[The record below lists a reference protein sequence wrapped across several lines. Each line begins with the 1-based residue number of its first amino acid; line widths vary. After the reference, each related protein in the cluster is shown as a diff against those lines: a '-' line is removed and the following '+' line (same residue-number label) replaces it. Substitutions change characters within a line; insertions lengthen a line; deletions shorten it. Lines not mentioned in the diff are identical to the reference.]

1 MQPIGLGSNQPK
13 DRFYR
18 GGARIADFRGEEHE
32 EEFQPEDWV
41 ASCTEVAGEPGVGLT
56 RLPDGRLLRDAIAE
70 SAEQWLGPEHHG
82 VFGTSTELLT
92 KLLDAGERL
101 PVHVHPDDAFAQE
114 CLGGHCGKAEA
125 WLFLTDSSAHLG
137 LLPGTT
143 QDEIHRM
150 IAEGESET
158 AVARMHRIEVRAGD
172 VVYCPPGVPHAIG
185 EGSFLVEIQQPSD
198 LSIFLEWRSFPLP
211 GGAGGHLGVSDEQAA
226 GIVQSGMEASDVD
239 ALRTADH
246 RTRGDLL
253 HGAEAPF
260 RLERLGDGDPVEQ
273 GYSVLF
279 CLEGSGELATSGNV
293 PLPLAAGSTILIP
306 WAAGE
311 GTLRGDDGLEV
322 VIARPP
328 RPSGDPASR
337 PHASNRPCKREDTVG
352 TGATIGDS

>member
-1 MQPIGLGSNQPK
+1 MRPGRGGTGVQPIALGSNQPK

-18 GGARIADFRGEEHE
+18 GGARIADFRGEERG

-56 RLPDGRLLRDAIAE
+56 RLPDGRLLREAIAE
-70 SAEQWLGPEHHG
+70 SPQEWLGPDHFA

-101 PVHVHPDDAFAQE
+101 PVHVHPDDAFAKE
-114 CLGGHCGKAEA
+114 CLGGHHGKAEA

-137 LLPGTT
+137 LVPGTT
-143 QDEIHRM
+143 LDEIHRM
-150 IAEGESET
+150 IAEGDSET
-158 AVARMHRIEVRAGD
+158 AVERMHRIEVRAGD
-172 VVYCPPGVPHAIG
+172 VVYCPPGLPHAIG

-198 LSIFLEWRSFPLP
+198 LSVFLEWKSFPLP
-211 GGAGGHLGVSDEQAA
+211 GGAGGHLGVSDAQAA
-226 GIVQSGMEASDVD
+226 GIVRGGMEAGDVD

-246 RTRGDLL
+246 KTHGDLL

-260 RLERLGDGDPVEQ
+260 RLERLGGRDPVEQ

-279 CLEGSGELATSGNV
+279 CVASSGALTTSGNE
-293 PLPLAAGSTILIP
+293 PLPLSAGSTILIP
-306 WAAGE
+306 WAAGK
-311 GTLRGDDGLEV
+311 GSLLSDGRFEV

-328 RPSGDPASR
+328 LP
-337 PHASNRPCKREDTVG
+337 
-352 TGATIGDS
+352 

>member
-1 MQPIGLGSNQPK
+1 MTPIELGSNQPEK
-13 DRFYR
+13 RFYR
-18 GGARIADFRGEEHE
+18 GGARIADFRGDEHG

-41 ASCTEVAGEPGVGLT
+41 ASCTEVAGEPGVGLS

-70 SAEQWLGPEHHG
+70 SPREWLGPDHHAA
-82 VFGTSTELLT
+82 FGTSTELLT

-101 PVHVHPDDAFAQE
+101 PVHVHPDDSFAKE
-114 CLGGHCGKAEA
+114 CLGGHHGKAEA

-150 IAEGESET
+150 IAEGDSET
-158 AVARMHRIEVRAGD
+158 AVERMHRIEVRAGD

-198 LSIFLEWRSFPLP
+198 LSIFLEWKSFPLP
-211 GGAGGHLGVSDEQAA
+211 GGAGGHLGVSDAQAA
-226 GIVQSGMEASDVD
+226 GIVRGGMEAGDVD
-239 ALRTADH
+239 ALRTSDR

-253 HGAEAPF
+253 HGVEAPF

-279 CLEGSGELATSGNV
+279 CVAGSGKLTAPGST
-293 PLPLAAGSTILIP
+293 PLPLAAGSTIVIP

-311 GTLRGDDGLEV
+311 GTLRGDDRLEV

-328 RPSGDPASR
+328 LP
-337 PHASNRPCKREDTVG
+337 
-352 TGATIGDS
+352 